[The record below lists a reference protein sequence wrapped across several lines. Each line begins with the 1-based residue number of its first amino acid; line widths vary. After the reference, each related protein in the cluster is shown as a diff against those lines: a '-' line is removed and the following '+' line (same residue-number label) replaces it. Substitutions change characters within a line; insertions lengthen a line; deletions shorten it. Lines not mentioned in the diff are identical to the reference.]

1 MTNPTSFRFRVH
13 PERLAVARL
22 DRAAEIPSWARGG
35 FVTISRTID
44 ELSIVCAQAHVP
56 LQVRHERDRIAL
68 GIAGTIPM
76 TTIGVLASLCSA
88 LGEANVPV
96 FVISTHDTDWLLV
109 SADRFEAARAAL
121 TGLGHAVEGSIPGT

>member
-1 MTNPTSFRFRVH
+1 MTNPTTFRFRVH

-56 LQVRHERDRIAL
+56 RQVRQERDRIAL

-109 SADRFEAARAAL
+109 PRERLDAACSALRTA
-121 TGLGHAVEGSIPGT
+121 GHAMEGSLEG